1 MYAKINELISGNHRH
16 NEVYI
21 LGSLG
26 PGLLRSDTSPT
37 ISNEICRYFMFV
49 VNFQNGII
57 LPLSVDSWL
66 SGSADWLLICWLLGL
81 LGEGSSGS
89 P

>member
-1 MYAKINELISGNHRH
+1 M
-16 NEVYI
+16 
-21 LGSLG
+21 GSLG

-37 ISNEICRYFMFV
+37 ISNQICRYSMFV
-49 VNFQNGII
+49 VNSQDAII

-66 SGSADWLLICWLLGL
+66 SGSADSLLTCWLLGL

>member
-1 MYAKINELISGNHRH
+1 M
-16 NEVYI
+16 
-21 LGSLG
+21 GSLG
-26 PGLLRSDTSPT
+26 PGLLRSDTSTT
-37 ISNEICRYFMFV
+37 ISNEICRYFMLV
-49 VNFQNGII
+49 VNYQNDII

>member
-1 MYAKINELISGNHRH
+1 M
-16 NEVYI
+16 
-21 LGSLG
+21 GSLG

-37 ISNEICRYFMFV
+37 VSNEICRYFMFV
-49 VNFQNGII
+49 VNFQNAIV
-57 LPLSVDSWL
+57 LPFSVDSCL
-66 SGSADWLLICWLLGL
+66 SGSADSLLTCWLLGL